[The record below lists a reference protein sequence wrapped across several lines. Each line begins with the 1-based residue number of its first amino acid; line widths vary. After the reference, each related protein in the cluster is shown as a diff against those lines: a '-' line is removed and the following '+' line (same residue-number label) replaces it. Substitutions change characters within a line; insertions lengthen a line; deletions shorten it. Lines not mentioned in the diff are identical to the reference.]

1 MTAAQPKG
9 RRRFFCAYRYTA
21 KMSLAPLSLIVA
33 HDETG
38 LIGRD
43 GDLPWR
49 LPNDLKHFKA
59 LTLGHT
65 VLMGRK
71 TWQSLPRKPLPEREN
86 RVLTRDA
93 AFVAPGATVF
103 TDLAAALAAPAQG
116 QLFVIGGAELY
127 RLCLPLAATLHI
139 TRVHTSTEG
148 DTYFPHYA
156 SANYRETA
164 CVIHP
169 ADEKHA
175 HAYSFLTLE
184 RLDAGQP

>member
-1 MTAAQPKG
+1 
-9 RRRFFCAYRYTA
+9 
-21 KMSLAPLSLIVA
+21 MSRAPLSIIVA

-71 TWQSLPRKPLPEREN
+71 TWQSLPRRPLPERQN

-93 AFVAPGATVF
+93 GFVAPEAAVF

-116 QLFVIGGAELY
+116 ALFVIGGAELY
-127 RLCLPLAATLHI
+127 RLCLPLATRLYVTL
-139 TRVHTSTEG
+139 VHARTKG
-148 DTYFPHYA
+148 DTYFPDYRPGD
-156 SANYRETA
+156 YRETA
-164 CVIHP
+164 RVIHP

-184 RLDAGQP
+184 RVDAVQS